1 MRIRLDPRAAEE
13 LASQIAYLIDNHALL
28 AAARLKARCDA
39 FFETFLARHP
49 RAGKYMAEK
58 DIWET
63 WIPGTRLVV
72 WYRCTSEE
80 LQIIR
85 IWHAAQDRGRG

>member
-1 MRIRLDPRAAEE
+1 MKVTLDPRAADE
-13 LASQIAYLIDNHALL
+13 LASQIGYLIDNHALL

-39 FFETFLARHP
+39 FFENFLARNP
-49 RAGKYMAEK
+49 RTGKHIAEK
-58 DIWET
+58 DIYET

-72 WYRCTSEE
+72 WYRFTSDE